1 MSTTETAAPFF
12 YALTGAAILF
22 FCLQVWRLAMRYRR
36 GHRRPTSKMLQVR
49 LIDQIQLNNRS
60 ARDWALDTLTE
71 REMQVA
77 QMSVG
82 GKRNSEIA
90 RDLSISLRTVETHL
104 QHVYDKLGVRSRAD
118 LARVLQDIVD

>member
-1 MSTTETAAPFF
+1 MSTTETAAPFL
-12 YALTGAAILF
+12 YALAGAAILF

-36 GHRRPTSKMLQVR
+36 GHRRPASKMLQVR
-49 LIDQIQLNNRS
+49 LVDQVQLNNRS
-60 ARDWALDTLTE
+60 ARDWALDALTE

-82 GKRNSEIA
+82 GKQNSEIA

-104 QHVYDKLGVRSRAD
+104 QHVYDKLGVRTRAD

>member
-1 MSTTETAAPFF
+1 
-12 YALTGAAILF
+12 
-22 FCLQVWRLAMRYRR
+22 MRYRR
-36 GHRRPTSKMLQVR
+36 GHRRPASKMLQVR
-49 LIDQIQLNNRS
+49 LIDQVQLNNRS
-60 ARDWALDTLTE
+60 ARDWALDALTE

-104 QHVYDKLGVRSRAD
+104 QHVYDKLGVRTRAD

>member
-1 MSTTETAAPFF
+1 MSTTETTAPFL
-12 YALTGAAILF
+12 YALAGAAILF
-22 FCLQVWRLAMRYRR
+22 FCLQVWRLAMRHRR
-36 GHRRPTSKMLQVR
+36 GHRRPASKMLQVR
-49 LIDQIQLNNRS
+49 LVDQVQLNNRS
-60 ARDWALDTLTE
+60 ARDWALDALTE

-104 QHVYDKLGVRSRAD
+104 QHVYDKLGVRTRAD